1 MSDASLAER
10 SIELVRTWIDPQ
22 RAPSVRSGRG
32 SDESAQ
38 RLAALLSDPAGLG
51 FTVQFV
57 DRVIRPEDA
66 ATAAHA
72 LQQLAPRGAPPA
84 ATLGSR
90 SGGLPAFLSTQERR
104 ALRFGAR
111 ASRLAPELV
120 QRRAHKKLHDL
131 VDHLVLDATAARL
144 DSSIAQL
151 TGGGDQ
157 LNVSLLGEA
166 VLGESEAL
174 RHRDRVLEFVR
185 RDDVDYVS
193 VKVSSIASQL
203 NPWAFDATV
212 QRIVDRLQPIYAE
225 AELCGTF
232 INLDMEEYRTVDL
245 TVAAFTRALEQFP
258 ELEAGIAVQAYLP
271 SSLTTL
277 EHLQEWAA
285 QRRASGG
292 APIKVRIVKGANLG
306 LEATEAELRGWPP
319 ATWASKAQTDAH
331 YKRLID
337 WALTPER
344 IDNVRIGV
352 ASQNLFDLAHA
363 WLLAGDRDVRD
374 HVEFEA
380 LLGFDGGPLRV
391 AREDLG
397 PLRLYTPVVPPS
409 EFDAALAYLVRRLQ
423 ETATPGNFLAALPD
437 LAAPGVFDREAKQFT
452 KALKLAAK
460 SSGGKR
466 TQGGGTEIAKHH
478 EGFANTPDTD
488 PAISA
493 NREWAEMAAARS
505 EYTALGEHT
514 VHLNRLMGPASLQS
528 LVATVRDG
536 GGAWFARAPEV
547 RSWILHQAGR
557 TLAARRGDLV
567 AVMMAET
574 GKTLAEADTE
584 VSEAVDFAHYY
595 AEELLRLTAV
605 DGARFE
611 PSRLSVITPPW
622 NFPVAIPAGGVLAAL
637 AAGSAVILK
646 PAPQSPRCAA
656 VIVEALW
663 EAGIPRDALALAVIE
678 EGPLSQSLVTHP
690 DVDRVVLTGSWET
703 AKLFRSWRPEL
714 ALMAETSGK
723 NAIVVTP
730 SADRDRAVADIVRS
744 AFGNAG
750 QKCSAASLA
759 ILVGAVGTSERFRR
773 QLVDAVSSLAVGTPD
788 DLSTTVGPLIA
799 PAEKPLIDALTATT
813 DGESWLVEPK
823 QLDEDGRL
831 WSPGIRLG
839 VRPGSDFHTTE
850 FFGPVLG
857 IMHAPTLRDAIDW
870 QNGTPYGLTA
880 GLHSLDPE
888 EVRDW
893 LATVEAG
900 NLYVNRPIT
909 GAIVRRQPFGGWK
922 RSVVG
927 VTAKAG
933 GPNYLARFGSWHPA
947 PLRDTSQ
954 VELATEVDAL
964 LGVFA
969 PQLDEPARGY
979 LRSVAASDQRAWERE
994 FGVAKD
1000 VSRLA
1005 AELNVMRYIPA
1016 EVTIRNEGSLV
1027 PLARVLLAAKRAG
1040 ARVNISSVAPLLA
1053 GVEHVVETSE
1063 QWLARVVELRPSRIR
1078 LVGSDASKTAAAVGG
1093 DPDVTLYA
1101 GPVTSS
1107 GRVELLAFLREQA
1120 VSITTHRYG
1129 IIDQSLTSFM
1139 SRK

>member
-10 SIELVRTWIDPQ
+10 SIELVRTWIDPK
-22 RAPSVRSGRG
+22 RAPSARSGRG
-32 SDESAQ
+32 FDDSAQ
-38 RLAALLSDPAGLG
+38 RLTALLRDPAGLG
-51 FTVQFV
+51 FTVQFI

-72 LQQLAPRGAPPA
+72 LRQLTPH
-84 ATLGSR
+84 
-90 SGGLPAFLSTQERR
+90 LPAFLSGQERR

-111 ASRLAPELV
+111 ASRVAPDLV
-120 QRRAHKKLHDL
+120 QRRAHKKLHEL
-131 VDHLVLDATAARL
+131 VDHLVLDATEARL
-144 DSSIAQL
+144 GSSIAGL

-157 LNVSLLGEA
+157 LNLSLLGEA
-166 VLGESEAL
+166 VLGEREAL
-174 RHRDRVLEFVR
+174 RHRDRLLELVR

-225 AELCGTF
+225 AELSGTF
-232 INLDMEEYRTVDL
+232 INLDMEEYRTLDL
-245 TVAAFTRALEQFP
+245 TVAAFTRALAQFP

-271 SSLTTL
+271 GSLTTL

-285 QRRASGG
+285 ERRASGG
-292 APIKVRIVKGANLG
+292 APIKVRIVKGANLA

-319 ATWASKAQTDAH
+319 ATWASKTQTDAH
-331 YKRLID
+331 YKRLLD

-363 WLLAGDRDVRD
+363 WLLAGERGVRGG
-374 HVEFEA
+374 VEFEA

-391 AREDLG
+391 ARDDLG
-397 PLRLYTPVVPPS
+397 PLRLYTPVVAPA
-409 EFDAALAYLVRRLQ
+409 EFDTALAYLVRRLQ
-423 ETATPGNFLAALPD
+423 ETATPGNFLAELPD
-437 LAAPGVFDREAKQFT
+437 LADPAVFDREAKQFSE
-452 KALKLAAK
+452 ALA
-460 SSGGKR
+460 SSGEKP
-466 TQGGGTEIAKHH
+466 TSDSGTEIATRH
-478 EGFANTPDTD
+478 EGFANTSDTD
-488 PAISA
+488 PAIAA
-493 NREWAEMAAARS
+493 NRGWAKVVAARS

-514 VHLNRLMGPASLQS
+514 VHLNMLQGPASLKS

-536 GGAWFARAPEV
+536 GRAWFDRDPEV
-547 RSWILHQAGR
+547 RSWTLHQAGR
-557 TLAARRGDLV
+557 TLAARRSDLV

-605 DGARFE
+605 DGARFA
-611 PSRLSVITPPW
+611 PARLTVVTPPW
-622 NFPVAIPAGGVLAAL
+622 NFPVAIPAGGVLGAL
-637 AAGSAVILK
+637 AAGSGVILK

-656 VIVEALW
+656 VVVEALS
-663 EAGIPRDALALAVIE
+663 EAGVPRDALALAVME

-703 AKLFRSWRPEL
+703 ARLFRSWRPEL
-714 ALMAETSGK
+714 ALVAETSGK

-730 SADRDRAVADIVRS
+730 SADRDHAVADIVRS

-759 ILVGAVGTSERFRR
+759 ILVGPVATSERFLR
-773 QLVDAVSSLAVGTPD
+773 QLVDAVSSLAVGMPD

-823 QLDEDGRL
+823 QLDEDRRL
-831 WSPGIRLG
+831 WSPGVRLG

-857 IMHAPTLRDAIDW
+857 IMHAPTLADAITW

-880 GLHSLDPE
+880 GLHSLDPD
-888 EVRDW
+888 EVRTW
-893 LATVEAG
+893 LAAVEAG
-900 NLYVNRPIT
+900 NVYVNRPIT

-922 RSVVG
+922 RSAVG

-947 PLRDTSQ
+947 PLREASE
-954 VELATEVDAL
+954 VELAPEVKAL
-964 LGVFA
+964 LDIFA

-1005 AELNVMRYIPA
+1005 AELNVMRYAPA

-1063 QWLARVVELRPSRIR
+1063 QWLDRVAETRPSRVR
-1078 LVGSDASKTAAAVGG
+1078 LVGSDASSTAAAVGG

-1107 GRVELLAFLREQA
+1107 GRVELLPFLREQA

-1129 IIDQSLTSFM
+1129 IVDRSLVTFM

>member
-10 SIELVRTWIDPQ
+10 SIELVRTWIDPK
-22 RAPSVRSGRG
+22 RATSARSGRDS
-32 SDESAQ
+32 SDPAQ
-38 RLAALLSDPAGLG
+38 RLAALLRDPAGLS
-51 FTVQFV
+51 FTVQFI

-72 LQQLAPRGAPPA
+72 LQRLAPH
-84 ATLGSR
+84 
-90 SGGLPAFLSTQERR
+90 LPDFLSGQERR

-111 ASRLAPELV
+111 ASRVAPDLV

-131 VDHLVLDATAARL
+131 VDHLVLDATAAQL
-144 DSSIAQL
+144 GQSIANL

-157 LNVSLLGEA
+157 LNLSLLGEA

-174 RHRDRVLEFVR
+174 RHRDRVLELVR

-225 AELCGTF
+225 AELSGTF
-232 INLDMEEYRTVDL
+232 VNLDMEEYRTVDL
-245 TVAAFTRALEQFP
+245 TVAAFTRALEHFP
-258 ELEAGIAVQAYLP
+258 ELEAGIAIQAYLP
-271 SSLTTL
+271 GSLTTL
-277 EHLQEWAA
+277 EHLQAWAA

-319 ATWASKAQTDAH
+319 ATWASKAETDVH

-337 WALTPER
+337 WALTPDR
-344 IDNVRIGV
+344 IDSVRIGV

-363 WLLAGDRDVRD
+363 WLLSGERGVRD
-374 HVEFEA
+374 GVEFEA
-380 LLGFDGGPLRV
+380 LLGFDGGPLRA
-391 AREDLG
+391 ARDDLG
-397 PLRLYTPVVPPS
+397 PLRLYTPVVPPA

-437 LAAPGVFDREAKQFT
+437 IADPGVFDHEATQFSS
-452 KALKLAAK
+452 ALA
-460 SSGGKR
+460 SSATEPLGKKGA
-466 TQGGGTEIAKHH
+466 QDGGTEIATRD
-478 EGFANTPDTD
+478 EGFANIPDTD

-493 NREWAEMAAARS
+493 NRDWAELVADRS
-505 EYTALGEHT
+505 EYTALGEHS
-514 VHLNRLMGPASLQS
+514 VYLNSLLGPASLQS
-528 LVATVRDG
+528 LIATVRDG
-536 GGAWFARAPEV
+536 GRAWFARSPEV
-547 RSWILHQAGR
+547 RSWTLRQAGR
-557 TLAARRGDLV
+557 SLAARRGDLI

-574 GKTLAEADTE
+574 GKTFAEADTE
-584 VSEAVDFAHYY
+584 VSEAVDFAYY
-595 AEELLRLTAV
+595 YSEELLRLAVV

-611 PSRLSVITPPW
+611 PSRLTVVTPPW
-622 NFPVAIPAGGVLAAL
+622 NFPVAIPAGGILAAL
-637 AAGSAVILK
+637 AAGSGVILK

-656 VIVEALW
+656 VVAEALW
-663 EAGIPRDALALAVIE
+663 DAGVPRDALALAVIE
-678 EGPLSQSLVTHP
+678 EGPLSQALVAHP

-703 AKLFRSWRPEL
+703 AQLFRSWQPEL
-714 ALMAETSGK
+714 ALMGETSGK
-723 NAIVVTP
+723 NAVVVTP

-759 ILVGAVGTSERFRR
+759 ILVGPIGTSERFLR
-773 QLVDAVSSLAVGTPD
+773 QLVDAVSSLAVGMPD
-788 DLSTTVGPLIA
+788 DLTSTVGPLIA
-799 PAEKPLIDALTATT
+799 PAGPPLIDALTTT
-813 DGESWLVEPK
+813 PDGETWLVEPK
-823 QLDEDGRL
+823 QLDAAGRL
-831 WSPGIRLG
+831 WSPGVRLG

-857 IMHAPTLRDAIDW
+857 IMHAPRLSDAIAW
-870 QNGTPYGLTA
+870 QNGTAYGLTA
-880 GLHSLDPE
+880 GLHSLDPH
-888 EVRDW
+888 EVRTW
-893 LATVEAG
+893 LAKVEAG

-922 RSVVG
+922 RSAVG
-927 VTAKAG
+927 ATAKAG

-947 PLRDTSQ
+947 PLRDTSPI
-954 VELATEVDAL
+954 ELAKEVSAL
-964 LGVFA
+964 LDLFA
-969 PQLDEPARGY
+969 TQLDDPARGY
-979 LRSVAASDQRAWERE
+979 LRAVAMSDQKAWDRE

-1005 AELNVMRYIPA
+1005 AELNVLQYVPA
-1016 EVTIRNEGSLV
+1016 EVTIRNEGSFV

-1040 ARVNISSVAPLLA
+1040 ARVNVSSATPLPK
-1053 GVEHVVETSE
+1053 GVDHVVETSE
-1063 QWLARVVELRPSRIR
+1063 QWLARVAELRPSRVR
-1078 LVGSDASKTAAAVGG
+1078 LVGADMSATAAAVGG
-1093 DPDVTLYA
+1093 DPDVALYA
-1101 GPVTSS
+1101 GPVTSA
-1107 GRVELLAFLREQA
+1107 GRVELLPFLREQA

-1129 IIDQSLTSFM
+1129 IRDTSLATFV